1 MDSKVKITYHL
12 TMTQSS
18 TVVKIKMLL
27 DNKMEIVTVRFILPA
42 EPFFHLLD
50 FDALV
55 KDSSI
60 NRVRSLLR
68 MCGMLLGYSF
78 EPRPNS
84 RVLAT
89 ASPVMSI
96 SLSIN
101 GCSRQKKNSLTRE
114 IFLDIFSLCQPRFGT
129 SFSVCHLKLSV
140 SITFRFE
147 SLNLKVK

>member
-1 MDSKVKITYHL
+1 
-12 TMTQSS
+12 
-18 TVVKIKMLL
+18 MLL

-60 NRVRSLLR
+60 KDAYKR
-68 MCGMLLGYSF
+68 CGMLLGYSF

-89 ASPVMSI
+89 ASSVMSI

-101 GCSRQKKNSLTRE
+101 GCSR
-114 IFLDIFSLCQPRFGT
+114 
-129 SFSVCHLKLSV
+129 
-140 SITFRFE
+140 
-147 SLNLKVK
+147 